1 LKKAVLEKAGDG
13 RLRGDPARRV
23 VSMLSGCNAPTNCDS
38 VQPFGATSSAW
49 PKPGEAG
56 RRLAAVAV
64 DRLRPELMPTWRV
77 TMRNR
82 LLVRGFALLA
92 TVTLA
97 PLPAAAQGKASTPSR
112 TPDGKPNLA
121 GIYSFSTITPLQ
133 RPETL
138 AGKETLS
145 DEEAAEFEAAENKRL
160 NRDLFDPIKGQPS
173 AGYAPRAEG
182 GVLSYN
188 EFWYE
193 RGNRLTGDKRTSLI
207 VEPKDGRIPFTDA
220 ARRRIAERTQL
231 SNSGAGDS
239 HADRPL
245 ADRCLIGFNSG
256 PPMTPG
262 AYNNNLQIVQSPG
275 YVVIIN
281 EMVHNARII
290 PTDGRPHTR
299 VRQWTGDSRG
309 RWEGDTLVV
318 ETINF
323 RRETSLQGST
333 ADTRVVERFRR
344 IDDNT
349 IRYEF
354 LVSDP
359 NAYIRPWSAMVP
371 LVRTEGPLFE
381 YACHEGNYALP
392 NILAGARAQEK
403 KAKQED

>member
-1 LKKAVLEKAGDG
+1 MKRNCFLVAGF
-13 RLRGDPARRV
+13 V
-23 VSMLSGCNAPTNCDS
+23 
-38 VQPFGATSSAW
+38 
-49 PKPGEAG
+49 
-56 RRLAAVAV
+56 
-64 DRLRPELMPTWRV
+64 
-77 TMRNR
+77 
-82 LLVRGFALLA
+82 LLA
-92 TVTLA
+92 TVILA
-97 PLPAAAQGKASTPSR
+97 PIPAATQSKTSTPSR

-133 RPETL
+133 RPEAL
-138 AGKETLS
+138 AGKASLN
-145 DEEAAEFEAAENKRL
+145 DEEAAAFEASENTRL

-193 RGNRLTGDKRTSLI
+193 RGNRLTTDKRTSLI
-207 VEPKDGRIPFTDA
+207 FEPADGRIPFTEA
-220 ARRRIAERTQL
+220 ARRRNAERAQL
-231 SNSGAGDS
+231 SNSGLGDS
-239 HADRPL
+239 AEDRPL
-245 ADRCLIGFNSG
+245 ADRCLIGFNAG
-256 PPMTPG
+256 PPMVPG
-262 AYNNNLQIVQSPG
+262 AYNNNLQIVQAPG

-290 PTDGRPHTR
+290 PTDGRPHTKL
-299 VRQWTGDSRG
+299 RQWTGDSRG

-333 ADTRVVERFRR
+333 ADTRLVERFRR
-344 IDDNT
+344 VDDDT

-354 LVSDP
+354 TVSDP
-359 NAYIRPWSAMVP
+359 NSYIRPWSAMVP
-371 LVRTEGPLFE
+371 LLRTPGPLFE

-403 KAKQED
+403 KGEAGR